1 MAAVLEIPREALETY
16 EPQAR
21 LIADTGTR
29 LLTREELALLPLPE
43 ATRTFKPV
51 SHHELAAAII
61 ECLGFRHLHV
71 VKDEYAV
78 SHDGARMF
86 GIMEIDVEWSNLR
99 FAIALRN
106 GNDRSMRL
114 AITCGYRV
122 FVCSNMAF
130 RGDYYPL
137 LAKHSGSFDLI
148 EAVSVGVDRI
158 QRNFQPLSDQIE
170 KWCARPLTDDRARVI
185 IYKAFIEKGL
195 PLSGRLLKDVHE
207 QYFEPRY
214 EEFRPR
220 TLWSLSNA
228 FTTAFKLLDPMRQYP
243 ATARLA
249 GFLSQFE

>member
-130 RGDYYPL
+130 RGDYYPTR
-137 LAKHSGSFDLI
+137 S
-148 EAVSVGVDRI
+148 
-158 QRNFQPLSDQIE
+158 RNGAPGPS
-170 KWCARPLTDDRARVI
+170 P
-185 IYKAFIEKGL
+185 
-195 PLSGRLLKDVHE
+195 
-207 QYFEPRY
+207 
-214 EEFRPR
+214 
-220 TLWSLSNA
+220 
-228 FTTAFKLLDPMRQYP
+228 TTAPGSSSTRRSSRRGCPSQAGCSKTFTSSTSSRGTRSSGP
-243 ATARLA
+243 ARSGACLT
-249 GFLSQFE
+249 LSPPPSSCSTR